1 MQLQVVQRRCKT
13 TRFRAWNSFHRLHT
27 MISTR
32 LRFNGDMRREK
43 PGWVLNGLTVNSF
56 WFRWFRWS
64 CVKSTFNNLWLKS
77 WTLAFGV
84 RIEKSWKIH
93 WWFREKLAEVW
104 KKHQVPKHI
113 SLKIVIDHGKYSKKV
128 VVRKSLFWSNWYEL
142 ILFDIFWRYPELT
155 QAHRHTHTHYLYMYI
170 LYTYLQLYTPIIC
183 HLALLASTWPTP
195 CVWIVRFGA
204 AQATVCGQLVT
215 VGWCEIRCD
224 VSVNQSNYAP

>member
-43 PGWVLNGLTVNSF
+43 RGWVLNGLTVNSF

-155 QAHRHTHTHYLYMYI
+155 QAHRHAHTHTLFIHVYPLYI
-170 LYTYLQLYTPIIC
+170 FTIIYTYNLPPSTACIN
-183 HLALLASTWPTP
+183 LAHTLCLNRTFWCGTGYSLWTVSNGRMMWDS
-195 CVWIVRFGA
+195 VRCF
-204 AQATVCGQLVT
+204 C
-215 VGWCEIRCD
+215 
-224 VSVNQSNYAP
+224 